1 METPQSPE
9 PRTPPW
15 RVLVV
20 DDDPVHRL
28 ILCEVL
34 DIEGLEVDEAADG
47 LEAAKQVAQ
56 DGYDVM
62 IIDRHMPGMDGVALC
77 RYVRETL
84 QCWDMPILFAT
95 GSVQPE
101 FTELALQAGASGFIP
116 KPCAPDLIRE
126 RVLAA
131 CRSRRPAKPE
141 PAA

>member
-9 PRTPPW
+9 PCTPPW

-34 DIEGLEVDEAADG
+34 DMEGLEVHEAADG
-47 LEAAKQVAQ
+47 LEAAKLVAHEP
-56 DGYDVM
+56 YDVM
-62 IIDRHMPGMDGVALC
+62 VIDRHMPGMDGIALC

-95 GSVQPE
+95 GSMQPE
-101 FTELALQAGASGFIP
+101 FTDVALQAGASGFLP
-116 KPCAPDLIRE
+116 KPCAPDTVRA

-131 CRSRRPAKPE
+131 CRRKRQVKPD
-141 PAA
+141 ATA